1 MQYEKTI
8 HLEVAGT
15 LAKFIPPSERYNLF
29 SLKVTG
35 FINREDVENVL
46 DEMCTSEG
54 EFEGDPEDDIW
65 VADIEH
71 SPRLRY
77 LDLSESQFVG
87 GNTFPYMGWYP
98 LLEYIAFPQEIEYTS
113 EKYNS
118 GFEDASQLKT
128 VVLPDGI
135 KTIDGFSGCEKLSNI
150 NIPASLEKIESLA
163 FAYCRKLTS
172 FPIPRKVN
180 YIGGDAFAQC
190 GITSFQVDPDNPY
203 FTTVDG
209 VIFSKDLKTLV
220 AFPPAYPSKHYN
232 IPEGTE
238 TIGKGAFEN
247 CNLDTIHIPDTVM
260 KIDAWAF
267 ECSGLREV
275 YIPDS
280 VTEIGELCFPGS
292 SNLESIRLPNNIHT
306 LEAQIFSGC
315 NNLKE
320 VDIPASVK
328 KMDVT
333 NIVWSESL
341 EHLYLHNGL
350 EEITNDVLCLY
361 KPLKYKEFYLPK
373 TLRSFP
379 GWLFY
384 NCHDLKDFNLDPE
397 NPYMQS
403 VNGAIYS
410 KDMKKLLAVPDCLR
424 KTFSVATGVKEI
436 GDYVFANFSQLE
448 EVTLP
453 DSIECIGHRAFN
465 WCHSLKEI
473 CLPANLKRLDFRAFE
488 DCKSLERIVC
498 LAPKPPLLTGSN
510 PHWHF
515 LNDCKNVTVVI
526 LRDSLPLY
534 QADEGWKQVK
544 LIPIED

>member
-8 HLEVAGT
+8 HLEEAGT
-15 LAKFIPPSERYNLF
+15 LAKFIPPSERYKIF

-35 FINREDVENVL
+35 FINREDVEKVL

-65 VADIEH
+65 VTDIKH

-87 GNTFPYMGWYP
+87 DNTFPYMGWYP
-98 LLEYIAFPQEIEYTS
+98 LLEYFSFPQGIEYTS
-113 EKYNS
+113 DKYDS
-118 GFEDASQLKT
+118 GFENATRLKT

-163 FAYCRKLTS
+163 FAYCRKLTA
-172 FPIPRKVN
+172 FPIPRKVR
-180 YIGGDAFAQC
+180 YIGGGAFAQC

-220 AFPPAYPSKHYN
+220 AFPPAYPSNHYN

-238 TIGKGAFEN
+238 TIGTGAFED
-247 CNLDTIHIPDTVM
+247 CNLDTIHIPDTVT
-260 KIDAWAF
+260 KIEHWAF
-267 ECSGLREV
+267 EYSGLREV
-275 YIPDS
+275 HIPDS
-280 VTEIGELCFPGS
+280 VTEIGELCFRDS
-292 SNLESIRLPNNIHT
+292 TNLESIRLPNNIST
-306 LEAQIFSGC
+306 LEDQIFSGC

-341 EHLYLHNGL
+341 EHIHLHNGL
-350 EEITNDVLCLY
+350 EEITGDGPCFSE
-361 KPLKYKEFYLPK
+361 PLKYKEFYLPK
-373 TLRSFP
+373 TLRCFP

-384 NCHDLKDFNLDPE
+384 KCTNLKAFNLDPE
-397 NPYMQS
+397 NPYMQY
-403 VNGAIYS
+403 VDGAIYS
-410 KDMKKLLAVPDCLR
+410 KDMKKLLAVSDSRR
-424 KTFSVATGVKEI
+424 KTFSIKDGVTEI
-436 GDYVFANFSQLE
+436 GEFTFLGFSKLE

-453 DSIECIGHRAFN
+453 DSLERIGHRTFN
-465 WCHSLKEI
+465 WCHSLKKI
-473 CLPANLKRLDFRAFE
+473 ILPKNLKSIDFRTFD
-488 DCKSLERIVC
+488 DCKSLKKIVC
-498 LAPKPPLLTGSN
+498 LAPKPPLLTESN
-510 PHWHF
+510 SHWNF
-515 LNDCKNVTVVI
+515 LIDCKNVTI
-526 LRDSLPLY
+526 EIPRASLPLY
-534 QADEGWKQVK
+534 QTEEYWKKTK
-544 LIPIED
+544 LIPIKD

>member
-8 HLEVAGT
+8 HLEKAGT
-15 LAKFIPPSERYNLF
+15 LAKFIPPSERYKLF

-35 FINREDVENVL
+35 FINREDVEKVL

-54 EFEGDPEDDIW
+54 DYEGDPEDEIW
-65 VADIEH
+65 VTDIEH

-87 GNTFPYMGWYP
+87 GNAFPYMGWYP
-98 LLEYIAFPQEIEYTS
+98 LLEYIAFPQGIEYTS
-113 EKYNS
+113 EKYDS
-118 GFEDASQLKT
+118 GFENASQLKT

-135 KTIDGFSGCEKLSNI
+135 KIIDGFSGCEELSSI
-150 NIPASLEKIESLA
+150 NIPETLENIEPLA
-163 FAYCRKLTS
+163 FAYCRKLTA
-172 FPIPRKVN
+172 FPIPRKVK
-180 YIGGDAFAQC
+180 YIGGGAFAQC
-190 GITSFQVDPDNPY
+190 GITSFQVDPDNPH
-203 FTTVDG
+203 FTTVEG
-209 VIFSKDLKTLV
+209 VIFSKDRKTLV

-238 TIGKGAFEN
+238 TIGAGAFED
-247 CNLDTIHIPDTVM
+247 CNLDTIRIPDTVT
-260 KIDAWAF
+260 KIDVWAF
-267 ECSGLREV
+267 QSSGLREV

-280 VTEIGELCFPGS
+280 VTEIGELCFRGS
-292 SNLESIRLPNNIHT
+292 SNLESIRLPNNIRT

-341 EHLYLHNGL
+341 EHIYLHNGL
-350 EEITNDVLCLY
+350 EKITGDGPCFCE
-361 KPLKYKEFYLPK
+361 PLKYKEFYLPK

-379 GWLFY
+379 GWLFH
-384 NCHDLKDFNLDPE
+384 NCPDLKSFNLDPE

-403 VNGAIYS
+403 FDGAIYS

-424 KTFSVATGVKEI
+424 KTFSVANDVKEI
-436 GDYVFANFSQLE
+436 GDFVFMGFSQLE

-453 DSIECIGHRAFN
+453 DSLECIGHRAFN

-473 CLPANLKRLDFRAFE
+473 CLPAKLKRLDFRAFD

-498 LAPKPPLLTGSN
+498 LAPKPPQLTKSN
-510 PHWHF
+510 PHWDF
-515 LNDCKNVTVVI
+515 LNDCKNVTVEI
-526 LRDSLPLY
+526 PRDSLPLY
-534 QADEGWKQVK
+534 QTDECWNQVK
-544 LIPIED
+544 LIPIND